1 MSWKNYENDIKNSS
15 FVFTDN
21 QLMRMKE
28 SITELYSIFK
38 FVFDS
43 PRKLKRPYSSLNN
56 YKFRRERMFQSP
68 DEFFKFQ
75 HDNVMSFF
83 YTK

>member
-28 SITELYSIFK
+28 SKTN
-38 FVFDS
+38 
-43 PRKLKRPYSSLNN
+43 LNI
-56 YKFRRERMFQSP
+56 E
-68 DEFFKFQ
+68 
-75 HDNVMSFF
+75 
-83 YTK
+83 